1 MCIVF
6 CKRIRRVTATHS
18 IKLAY
23 LVWMTNMQ
31 TWYGCST
38 HESEEHLKTIQAKND
53 CEKNCP
59 EDYDSRL
66 QFARLI
72 KEILT
77 K

>member
-1 MCIVF
+1 
-6 CKRIRRVTATHS
+6 
-18 IKLAY
+18 
-23 LVWMTNMQ
+23 MQ